1 MQNLSVYSV
10 PEINYQTAR
19 LIHHD
24 HGTQISYSVPWLT
37 FDNNQV
43 SKLPLFNGAQF
54 VIYPPCSMVVAPALA
69 AVITCSE
76 VCPAWTASH
85 KFFAAAAD

>member
-76 VCPAWTASH
+76 VCPAWIASH